1 MKVIITAIA
10 IIFLCSCVDNT
21 FDSVPSNVQAY
32 VPVYADTNHR
42 GPMAIEA
49 TRPVTNAGKIYV
61 YGNYIFQNEI
71 NQGVHIIDNSDPAQ
85 PVKKAFL
92 TIPFN
97 TEMAI
102 RSGHLYANSISDL
115 LVIDM
120 TDPLHPVVVS
130 TIKHAFPLVAQT
142 HPPEAGYFV
151 CPDPSKGV
159 VVDWKFETV
168 DKATCRR

>member
-10 IIFLCSCVDNT
+10 IISLCSCVDNT

-42 GPMAIEA
+42 GPIAIEA
-49 TRPVTNAGKIYV
+49 TRPVTNTGKIYV

-71 NQGVHIIDNSDPAQ
+71 NQGVHIIDNSDPTH

-92 TIPFN
+92 AIPFN

-115 LVIDM
+115 LVINM
-120 TDPLHPVVVS
+120 TDPLHPEVVS

-142 HPPEAGYFV
+142 HPPETGYFV

-159 VVDWKFETV
+159 VVDWKLETV